1 MDKLY
6 VPLLVLLTSL
16 IGYWYT
22 RRRLS
27 LEPGDVKQAIGG
39 TLELIGC
46 WVMVYIANLLVGLV
60 AILLIRRITG
70 FFISVYVLKGVM
82 LVLFTILQALVLY
95 HLWCRSRRKQS
106 KE

>member
-22 RRRLS
+22 KRRLP
-27 LEPGDVKQAIGG
+27 LAPGDIRQAIANA
-39 TLELIGC
+39 LELIGC
-46 WVMVYIANLLVGLV
+46 WVVVYTANLLVGLV
-60 AILLIRRITG
+60 AIQLIRGITG

-95 HLWCRSRRKQS
+95 HLWCRGRRQQ
-106 KE
+106 